1 MWLKLPDTIIETECV
16 WGREKI
22 RCGDVFVKENE
33 SNFVLKLVCS
43 KWERKQHRKVDNTK
57 QGSRLS
63 AR

>member
-43 KWERKQHRKVDNTK
+43 KWERKQGIN
-57 QGSRLS
+57 
-63 AR
+63 